1 MSFFSLSHTFFIIIG
16 EKMKKDE
23 YIKKLYEILENT
35 NDLRHINYKI
45 KEVYVTT
52 LILIKRFYRYNYMVS
67 QTLINELVSIYETE
81 EKR

>member
-1 MSFFSLSHTFFIIIG
+1 M
-16 EKMKKDE
+16 EKNE

-35 NDLRHINYKI
+35 NDLRHTNYKI

-52 LILIKRFYRYNYMVS
+52 LTLIKRFYRYNHIAPKS
-67 QTLINELVSIYETE
+67 TINWLVSIYETE